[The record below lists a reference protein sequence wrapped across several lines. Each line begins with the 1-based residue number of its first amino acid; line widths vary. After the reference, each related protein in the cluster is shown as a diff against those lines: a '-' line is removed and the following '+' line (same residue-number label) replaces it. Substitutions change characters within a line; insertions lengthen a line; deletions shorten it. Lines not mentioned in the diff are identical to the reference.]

1 MVTHPNTEPPKVPKA
16 SKIHTQLVASLVNGE
31 VFPIQITEK
40 KSKNKTTPPR
50 DFSLASRNNLPKVF
64 SVSQRRGRED
74 FRIRISYLM

>member
-40 KSKNKTTPPR
+40 KVKIKPPHLGISPWPAGTTCQRSFRFPR
-50 DFSLASRNNLPKVF
+50 DGGGRTLGSG
-64 SVSQRRGRED
+64 SVT
-74 FRIRISYLM
+74 